1 MAITLV
7 TSGTGHLG
15 RDPVLQLLSRRHSV
29 RVLARTPGRDSNVQW
44 AKGDLVTGEG
54 LRDALDGVQ
63 TVIHAATLSPI
74 ARRGSIRL
82 TDFFATPASVD
93 VHGTLRLLEPA
104 ERAKV
109 AHFLHVSIVGLDD
122 SPLPYSRVKLAG
134 ERLVRHSRLSWS
146 VVRAA
151 PFYYLLD
158 RILENLRWLPVWPLP
173 DAPFDPVD
181 TSDVAAHLAECAG
194 DGKRGVR
201 EEIGGPD
208 TLSFVELARQ
218 YQNARSFRR
227 RILALRPSAI
237 RARTMGFVP
246 ASGRRGRKTWRTWLS
261 EHPLAAASS
270 HVHATESR

>member
-7 TSGTGHLG
+7 TGGTGHLG
-15 RDPVLQLLSRRHSV
+15 RDLVLQLLARRHTV
-29 RVLARTPGRDSNVQW
+29 RVLARTPGRESNVQW

-54 LRDALDGVQ
+54 LREAVDGVQ

-82 TDFFATPASVD
+82 SDLFTTPASVD
-93 VHGTLRLLEPA
+93 VHGTLHLLEAA

-146 VVRAA
+146 VIRAA
-151 PFYYLLD
+151 PFYYLLE
-158 RILENLRWLPVWPLP
+158 RILANLRWLPLWPLP

-181 TSDVAAHLAECAG
+181 TSDVAPYLVECVE
-194 DGKRGVR
+194 DGRRGVR

-208 TLSFVELARQ
+208 TLRFVEFARQ
-218 YQNARSFRR
+218 YQDARGFRR
-227 RILALRPSAI
+227 PILALHPSAI
-237 RARTMGFVP
+237 RARKMGFVL
-246 ASGRRGRKTWRTWLS
+246 SNGRRGRKTWRTWLRENTATETS
-261 EHPLAAASS
+261 P
-270 HVHATESR
+270 HVHAADSR